1 MTVHRPPQPPGNDSL
16 DQSAQFARQTTIRDL
31 LRQAEGPEA
40 VVEGAVER
48 IVYENR
54 DTGFVV
60 ARLAEPGKPGLVT
73 FVGTGLAISPGETV
87 RLWGRW
93 IDDKKFGR
101 QIRVE
106 RYQTLRPATAEAV
119 ERYLGSGLIEGIGP
133 AFAKRLVEAFGADT
147 LRVIEEEPE
156 RLRSIEGI
164 GAKRARQIREAWAS
178 RRAIQSIML
187 FLQGHG
193 IPVSQATRIYKTYGE
208 NAVAVLRDDP
218 YRLAEDVAGI
228 SFKSAD
234 AIAGQLGV
242 DKGSPKRAAA
252 GLLHILREAAQ
263 DGHVF
268 VQQADLIEE
277 AARLLGIAA
286 ARLHGPLQTLVS
298 AGRVVIERDAV
309 FLPWLYAAETGCD
322 RALKRILAVPAPD
335 VSIHVDNAI
344 RWIEHT
350 FSIGLSPEQREAI
363 ALAVRSKVLIITGGP
378 GTGKTTLL
386 NGLLAVFARKGLHI
400 HLAAPTGRA
409 AKRMAAATKREA
421 KTIHR
426 LLEWSPKHGGFTRHD
441 GNPLVADLVV
451 IDETSM
457 VDVALMHS
465 LLRALPPQARL
476 ILVGDVD
483 QLPSVG
489 PGNVLM
495 DIIASQAVPVAWL
508 RTVFRQA
515 AESGIISNAHRINA
529 GEFPV
534 FNDRDFFF
542 IERKEPAKAL
552 ETIVELAA
560 RRLPAKFGFDPIRDI
575 QVLAPMHRGDAGVT
589 RLNEALRAALNP
601 DAPRIENRRFGPR
614 DKVMQV
620 RNDYARDVYNGDIGV
635 VSLVDETLRE
645 VQVEFDDDRVVL
657 YPFEELDALVPAYA
671 TTVHKAQGSE
681 YPAVIVPML
690 TQHYLMLQR
699 NVIYTAITRASRM
712 VVLVGDRR
720 AVGRAIR
727 NVRVMQRNT
736 RLAERLRNAI

>member
-1 MTVHRPPQPPGNDSL
+1 MAHRPPRPPSNDSL
-16 DQSAQFARQTTIRDL
+16 DLPAQTARQTTIRDL

-40 VVEGAVER
+40 FVEGTVDR

-54 DTGFVV
+54 ETGFVV
-60 ARLAEPGKPGLVT
+60 ARLAEAGRPGLIT
-73 FVGTGLAISPGETV
+73 FVGTGLAVSPGETV

-106 RYQTLRPATAEAV
+106 RYQTLRPATSDAI
-119 ERYLGSGLIEGIGP
+119 ERYLGSGLIDGIGP
-133 AFAKRLVEAFGADT
+133 AFAKRLVEAFGVDT

-156 RLRSIEGI
+156 RLRSVEGI
-164 GAKRARQIREAWAS
+164 GAKRARQIRDAWES

-193 IPVSQATRIYKTYGE
+193 IPVSQATRIYKTYGD

-218 YRLAEDVAGI
+218 YRLAEDIAGI

-234 AIAGQLGV
+234 AIAGQLGI
-242 DKGSPKRAAA
+242 DKTSPKRAAA
-252 GLLHILREAAQ
+252 ALLHVLREAAQ

-268 VQQADLIEE
+268 LPCAEMIEE
-277 AARLLGIAA
+277 TARLLGIDAVQ
-286 ARLHGPLQTLVS
+286 LEGPLKALES
-298 AGRVVIERDAV
+298 ADRVVVERDAV
-309 FLPWLYAAETGCD
+309 FLPRLYSAEIGCD
-322 RALKRILAVPAPD
+322 RVLKRILAAPAAD

-350 FSIGLSPEQREAI
+350 FSIGLSPEQRNAI
-363 ALAVRSKVLIITGGP
+363 ALAVRSKVLVITGGP

-386 NGLLAVFARKGLHI
+386 NGLLAIFAKKGLHI
-400 HLAAPTGRA
+400 LLAAPTGRA
-409 AKRMAAATKREA
+409 AKRMAEATKREA

-426 LLEWSPKHGGFTRHD
+426 LLEWSPKHAGFTRHD

-457 VDVALMHS
+457 VDVGLMHS

-489 PGNVLM
+489 PGSVLM

-508 RTVFRQA
+508 KTVFRQA
-515 AESGIISNAHRINA
+515 AESGIISNAHRINT
-529 GEFPV
+529 GEFPA

-542 IERKEPAKAL
+542 VERNDPAKAL

-560 RRLPAKFGFDPIRDI
+560 RRLPAKFDFDPIRDV

-601 DAPRIENRRFGPR
+601 DAPLIENRRFGLR

-620 RNDYARDVYNGDIGV
+620 RNDYERDVYNGDIGV
-635 VSLVDETLRE
+635 VSVVDEALRE
-645 VQVEFDDDRVVL
+645 VQVEYDDDRVVL
-657 YPFEELDALVPAYA
+657 YPFDELDALTPAYA
-671 TTVHKAQGSE
+671 TTVHKSQGSE
-681 YPAVIVPML
+681 YPVVIVPML

-699 NVIYTAITRASRM
+699 NVVYTAITRASRM
-712 VVLVGDRR
+712 VILVGDRR
-720 AVGRAIR
+720 AIARAVH
-727 NVRVMQRNT
+727 NVRVKQRNT
-736 RLAERLRNAI
+736 RLADRLRNTL